1 MTAKS
6 VLMSLESHQAMVK
19 ECEYKSTQLAQVM
32 ADRDALAS
40 DYAEIQADRDR
51 LQTDLFNARNE
62 RDALA
67 AQNGQLNSHFKR
79 MQAFCGKFL
88 APNGRVGNDEFIN
101 QIVFLL
107 DGPEQR
113 AAQAAPGQ
121 CLAELRADAIKGAAQ
136 RALDAVQVPPA
147 VMSDYFNAGVRCCA
161 ASLVEYAEKV
171 RGGAV

>member
-32 ADRDALAS
+32 DERDALAS
-40 DYAEIQADRDR
+40 DYAEIQTDRDK
-51 LQTDLFNARNE
+51 LQTDLFNARKE

-67 AQNGQLNSHFKR
+67 AQNALLNTHFKR
-79 MQAFCGKFL
+79 MQTFCGKFL
-88 APNGRVGNDEFIN
+88 APNGCVGDAEFIN

-113 AAQAAPGQ
+113 AAQASPVQ
-121 CLAELRADAIKGAAQ
+121 CLAEVRADAITTAAQ
-136 RALDAVQVPPA
+136 KALDAAQVPPEC
-147 VMSDYFNAGVRCCA
+147 MSDYFNAGVRCCA